1 MQWWFADTWTERW
14 QPSTWKSEEG
24 QAGKF
29 EHTAGDWYGHPEAD
43 KGIKTTPDARFYTI
57 WTEME
62 EEFLNKDKD
71 LVLQVCS
78 RRLLLLL
85 QEYSHLNGSQCPS

>member
-1 MQWWFADTWTERW
+1 MCSTECCFADTWSERW

-62 EEFLNKDKD
+62 EEVVNKGKD

-78 RRLLLLL
+78 WCISSAARIFP
-85 QEYSHLNGSQCPS
+85 SSQF